1 MKSVMA
7 RGDIKLTAS
16 NEIRSTKSKDAS
28 ESFNIFK
35 SENLIKN
42 DNHSRLQSQNF
53 YEKIS

>member
-1 MKSVMA
+1 MA
-7 RGDIKLTAS
+7 RGDKQINAS

-35 SENLIKN
+35 SEKIIKN
-42 DNHSRLQSQNF
+42 NHSRLQSQNF